1 MATAH
6 RLNQHDA
13 LAEQAGFSDEQFQT
27 LKDML
32 TPIRELAVAQLEIL
46 AAQKAA
52 APSEMQ
58 DSESSADLL
67 PPPDFPPSPPADEPT
82 STPPT
87 EPVAGAD

>member
-13 LAEQAGFSDEQFQT
+13 PAEQAGFSDEQFQT

-32 TPIRELAVAQLEIL
+32 TPIRDLAVAQLEIL

-52 APSEMQ
+52 AE
-58 DSESSADLL
+58 EST
-67 PPPDFPPSPPADEPT
+67 PN
-82 STPPT
+82 PPT
-87 EPVAGAD
+87 EPVAGSD

>member
-13 LAEQAGFSDEQFQT
+13 PAEQAGFSDEQFQT

-32 TPIRELAVAQLEIL
+32 TPIRDLAVAQLEIL

-52 APSEMQ
+52 AE
-58 DSESSADLL
+58 ES
-67 PPPDFPPSPPADEPT
+67 PAN
-82 STPPT
+82 PPT
-87 EPVAGAD
+87 EPVAGSD